1 MAKFYVMQIKMGK
14 MTIDDVPK
22 KWKAATKKL
31 LEQ

>member
-1 MAKFYVMQIKMGK
+1 MAKFYAMQIKMGK
-14 MTIDDVPK
+14 MAIDGVPK